1 MFISRFYRIDT
12 VTIPGMLLSVVEL
25 SSEDGYGVNETEV
38 ANTIHGDRDS
48 LDAIMFT
55 CMDGDVLGIGGLHKL
70 IRALRPPHMTV
81 VLKTDGMHPDALDDL
96 VGAGYVDHVLF
107 SFDGPLTDEQRA
119 SIDVAREGDCV
130 FSAEIMTDPDIMDAK
145 GVAAVSDEL
154 KGARMISL
162 RRRASGKRFSKNEM
176 ASMAKSL
183 KGLAKEVRVS

>member
-55 CMDGDVLGIGGLHKL
+55 CMDGDVLGIAGLHKL
-70 IRALRPPHMTV
+70 IRTLRPPHMTV

-96 VGAGYVDHVLF
+96 VGAGYVDHVLL
-107 SFDGPLTDEQRA
+107 LTDEQRN

-130 FSAEIMTDPDIMDAK
+130 FSAEIMTDPDMMDAK